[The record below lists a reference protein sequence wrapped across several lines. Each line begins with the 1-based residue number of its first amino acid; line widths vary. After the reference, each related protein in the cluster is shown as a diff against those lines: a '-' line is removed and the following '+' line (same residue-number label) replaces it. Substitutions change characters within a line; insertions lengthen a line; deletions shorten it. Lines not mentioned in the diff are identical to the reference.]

1 MKTITSPSGMQRQAL
16 VWRAQE
22 RTVVLVPTMGALHE
36 AHRCLIRL
44 AHKKAGKD
52 GVVVV
57 SIYVNPLQFNDPK
70 DLHNYPRSLEADKK
84 LCREESV
91 DVVFAPHSLY
101 ENDASVEV
109 FGNEL
114 TACLE
119 GSSRPGHF
127 TGVMTVV
134 AKLLNLV
141 QPNFAVFGEKDFQQV
156 VVIKRMIRD
165 LNYRVSIVTGPLV
178 REKSGLAVSSRNS
191 RLKGEFRD
199 QAAVLW
205 QAIQLARQS
214 GGSRTVDV
222 RRKLKRFIE
231 KQPDVRVDYVEIVDT
246 LSLKPVKVARK
257 GCRLLLAAWVGSV
270 RLIDNALL

>member
-1 MKTITSPSGMQRQAL
+1 MQRQSL
-16 VWRAQE
+16 SWRKSAFP
-22 RTVVLVPTMGALHE
+22 VVLVPTMGALHE
-36 AHRCLIRL
+36 AHRSLIRL
-44 AHKKAGKD
+44 AHKKAGKA

-70 DLHNYPRSLEADKK
+70 DLRNYPRSLEADKK

-101 ENDASVEV
+101 EDDASVEV
-109 FGNEL
+109 AENEL

-141 QPNFAVFGEKDFQQV
+141 HPNFAVFGEKDFQQV

-165 LNYRVSIVTGPLV
+165 LNYRVSIVAGPLV
-178 REKSGLAVSSRNS
+178 REKGGLAVSSRNS
-191 RLKGEFRD
+191 RLKGKFRD
-199 QAAVLW
+199 QATVLW
-205 QAIQLARQS
+205 QAIQLAKQS
-214 GGSRTVDV
+214 RGSRTIDV
-222 RRKLKRFIE
+222 RRKLKRFVE

-246 LSLKPVKVARK
+246 LTLQPVKVARK

>member
-1 MKTITSPSGMQRQAL
+1 MQRQSL
-16 VWRAQE
+16 SWRKSAFP
-22 RTVVLVPTMGALHE
+22 VVLVPTMGALHE
-36 AHRCLIRL
+36 AHRSLIRL

-70 DLHNYPRSLEADKK
+70 DLRNYPRSLEADKK
-84 LCREESV
+84 LCREELV

-101 ENDASVEV
+101 EDDASVEV
-109 FGNEL
+109 AENEL

-119 GSSRPGHF
+119 GASRPGHF

-134 AKLLNLV
+134 TKLLNLV

-165 LNYRVSIVTGPLV
+165 LNYRVSIVAGPLV

-191 RLKGEFRD
+191 RLKGKFRD

-214 GGSRTVDV
+214 RGSRTVDV

-246 LSLKPVKVARK
+246 LTLQPVKVARK